1 MTSYVAH
8 FKICILVLSTN
19 KFFRQIMEF
28 TTMMSSGQSVT
39 MNETKEVLKKQEILS
54 TERDG

>member
-1 MTSYVAH
+1 
-8 FKICILVLSTN
+8 
-19 KFFRQIMEF
+19 MEF